1 MIPYY
6 SPNFGIGDLI
16 KTTICRNGEQRLV
29 NHFKEITQ
37 KEHILITSSCRS
49 ALYLAYKSLGKNG
62 VVHVSPL
69 TCQVALIPI
78 TAAGNQICFHD
89 VQANDW
95 TLDPACVAEGIQDRS
110 IAIQA
115 IHLGGFPCDMPEL
128 KRIALENGL
137 VLIEDCAQGFG
148 SSYQGQPVGTVGD
161 ISCFTLTKNV
171 FGLGGGVMATN
182 NREYYDRAKAIQE
195 GFDPESPVKL
205 INRVLSGL
213 VASVRNHPCN
223 EYLYQRLAKG
233 RQAYRETHK
242 RSEEDV
248 LLRQR
253 KQPSGLYT
261 ASVASRLSRINSLN
275 QIRRQKVRQ
284 LIRMLTPLGFTFQ
297 TNISSESSY
306 TKLFCYHPDIQ
317 SEEFIRDLNF
327 SGIEVMHLEH
337 KHKVF
342 YQTKQ
347 TIERKQ
353 FSVESGRILKNFEE
367 LHDHLISLPLHES
380 LSVKD
385 MNQIQ
390 HTLKKAIS

>member
-16 KTTICRNGEQRLV
+16 KTAICRNGEQRLV
-29 NHFKEITQ
+29 NHFRQITQ

-89 VQANDW
+89 VQAHDW
-95 TLDPACVAEGIQDRS
+95 TLDPASVAEGIQDRS

-171 FGLGGGVMATN
+171 FGLGGGILATN
-182 NREYYDRAKAIQE
+182 NIEYFDRAKAIQE

-205 INRVLSGL
+205 LNRVLSGL
-213 VASVRNHPCN
+213 VASGRNNPCN
-223 EYLYQRLAKG
+223 EYLYQRLTKA

-248 LLRQR
+248 LLRQV
-253 KQPSGLYT
+253 KKSSGMYT
-261 ASVASRLSRINSLN
+261 ASVASRLSHISRLNRIR
-275 QIRRQKVRQ
+275 QQKARQMIR
-284 LIRMLTPLGFTFQ
+284 ILTPLGFTFQ
-297 TNISSESSY
+297 TNARSESSY

-317 SEEFIRDLNF
+317 AEEFIRELNF
-327 SGIEVMHLEH
+327 SSIEAMHLEH
-337 KHKVF
+337 RHKVF

-347 TIERKQ
+347 TIERQ
-353 FSVESGRILKNFEE
+353 EFSVESGQALKNYSE
-367 LHDHLISLPLHES
+367 LHDHLVSLPLHEK
-380 LSVKD
+380 LSAKD
-385 MNQIQ
+385 INRIQ
-390 HTLKKAIS
+390 HTLQKAVT

>member
-16 KTTICRNGEQRLV
+16 KTAICRNSEQRLV
-29 NHFKEITQ
+29 EYFRQLTQ

-49 ALYLAYKSLGKNG
+49 ALYLAYKSLEKNG

-89 VQANDW
+89 VQAHDW
-95 TLDPACVAEGIQDRS
+95 TLDPASVAEGIQDRS

-137 VLIEDCAQGFG
+137 VLIEDCAQCFG

-182 NREYYDRAKAIQE
+182 NREYYDQAKAIQE

-213 VASVRNHPCN
+213 VASGRNNPCN
-223 EYLYQRLAKG
+223 EYLYQRLTKT

-248 LLRQR
+248 LLRQV
-253 KQPSGLYT
+253 KKPSGLYT
-261 ASVASRLSRINSLN
+261 ASVASRMSHISRLN
-275 QIRRQKVRQ
+275 RIRQQKARQM
-284 LIRMLTPLGFTFQ
+284 IRIFTPLGFTFQ
-297 TNISSESSY
+297 TNARSESSY

-317 SEEFIRDLNF
+317 AEEFIRELNF
-327 SGIEVMHLEH
+327 SSIEAMHLEH
-337 KHKVF
+337 RHKVF

-347 TIERKQ
+347 TIERQ
-353 FSVESGRILKNFEE
+353 EFSVESGQALKNYSE
-367 LHDHLISLPLHES
+367 LHDHLVSLPLHEK
-380 LSVKD
+380 LSAKD
-385 MNQIQ
+385 INRIQ
-390 HTLKKAIS
+390 HTLQKAVT

>member
-6 SPNFGIGDLI
+6 SHNFGIGDLI
-16 KTTICRNGEQRLV
+16 KTAICRNSEQRLV
-29 NHFKEITQ
+29 EYFRQLTQ

-49 ALYLAYKSLGKNG
+49 ALYLAYKSLEKNG

-89 VQANDW
+89 VQAHDW
-95 TLDPACVAEGIQDRS
+95 TLDPASVAEGIQDRS

-137 VLIEDCAQGFG
+137 VLIEDCAQCFG

-182 NREYYDRAKAIQE
+182 NREYYDQAKAIQE

-213 VASVRNHPCN
+213 VASGRNNPCN
-223 EYLYQRLAKG
+223 EYLYQRLTKT

-248 LLRQR
+248 LLRQV
-253 KQPSGLYT
+253 KKPSGLYT
-261 ASVASRLSRINSLN
+261 ASVASRMSHISRLN
-275 QIRRQKVRQ
+275 RIRQQKARQM
-284 LIRMLTPLGFTFQ
+284 IRIFTPLGFTFQ
-297 TNISSESSY
+297 TNARSESSY

-317 SEEFIRDLNF
+317 AEEFIRELNF
-327 SGIEVMHLEH
+327 SSIEAMHLEH
-337 KHKVF
+337 RHKVF

-347 TIERKQ
+347 TIERQ
-353 FSVESGRILKNFEE
+353 EFSVESGQALKNYSE
-367 LHDHLISLPLHES
+367 LHDHLVSLPLHEK
-380 LSVKD
+380 LSAKD
-385 MNQIQ
+385 INRIQ
-390 HTLKKAIS
+390 HTLQKAVT

>member
-6 SPNFGIGDLI
+6 SHNFGIGDLI
-16 KTTICRNGEQRLV
+16 KTAICRNSEQRLV
-29 NHFKEITQ
+29 EYFRQLTQ

-49 ALYLAYKSLGKNG
+49 ALYLAYKSLEKNG

-89 VQANDW
+89 VQAHDW
-95 TLDPACVAEGIQDRS
+95 TLDPASVAEGIQDRS

-128 KRIALENGL
+128 KKIALENGL
-137 VLIEDCAQGFG
+137 VLIEDCAQCFG

-182 NREYYDRAKAIQE
+182 NREYYDQAKAIQE

-213 VASVRNHPCN
+213 VASGRNNPCN
-223 EYLYQRLAKG
+223 EYLYQRLTKT

-248 LLRQR
+248 LLRQV
-253 KQPSGLYT
+253 KKPSGLYT
-261 ASVASRLSRINSLN
+261 ASVASRMSHISRLN
-275 QIRRQKVRQ
+275 RIRQQKARQM
-284 LIRMLTPLGFTFQ
+284 IRIFTPLGFTFQ
-297 TNISSESSY
+297 TNARSESSY

-317 SEEFIRDLNF
+317 AEEFIRELNF
-327 SGIEVMHLEH
+327 SSIEAMHLEH
-337 KHKVF
+337 RHKVF

-347 TIERKQ
+347 TIERQ
-353 FSVESGRILKNFEE
+353 EFSVESGQALKNYSE
-367 LHDHLISLPLHES
+367 LHDHLVSLPLHEK
-380 LSVKD
+380 LSAKD
-385 MNQIQ
+385 INRIQ
-390 HTLKKAIS
+390 HTLQKAVT

>member
-16 KTTICRNGEQRLV
+16 KTAICRNSEQRLV
-29 NHFKEITQ
+29 EYFRQLTQ

-49 ALYLAYKSLGKNG
+49 ALYLAYKSLEKNG

-78 TAAGNQICFHD
+78 TAAGNQVCFHD
-89 VQANDW
+89 VKADDW

-148 SSYQGQPVGTVGD
+148 SSYQGRPVGTVGD

-171 FGLGGGVMATN
+171 FGLGGGILATN
-182 NREYYDRAKAIQE
+182 NIEYFDRAKAIQE

-205 INRVLSGL
+205 LNRVLSGL
-213 VASVRNHPCN
+213 VASGRNNPCN

-248 LLRQR
+248 LLRQV
-253 KQPSGLYT
+253 KKPSGLYT
-261 ASVASRLSRINSLN
+261 ASVASRMSHISRLN
-275 QIRRQKVRQ
+275 RIRQQKARQM
-284 LIRMLTPLGFTFQ
+284 IRILTPLGFTFQ
-297 TNISSESSY
+297 TNLVSESSY
-306 TKLFCYHPDIQ
+306 TKLFCYHPNIQ
-317 SEEFIRDLNF
+317 LEEFIRDLNF
-327 SGIEVMHLEH
+327 SSIEAMHLEH
-337 KHKVF
+337 RHKVF

-347 TIERKQ
+347 TIERQ
-353 FSVESGRILKNFEE
+353 EFSVESGQALKNYSE
-367 LHDHLISLPLHES
+367 LHDHLVSLPLHEK
-380 LSVKD
+380 LSAKD
-385 MNQIQ
+385 INRIQ
-390 HTLKKAIS
+390 HTLQKAVT

>member
-6 SPNFGIGDLI
+6 SHNFGIGDLI
-16 KTTICRNGEQRLV
+16 KTAICRNSEQRLV
-29 NHFKEITQ
+29 EYFRQLTQ

-49 ALYLAYKSLGKNG
+49 ALYLAYKSLEKNG

-89 VQANDW
+89 VQAHDW
-95 TLDPACVAEGIQDRS
+95 TLDPASVAEGIQDRS

-137 VLIEDCAQGFG
+137 VLIEDCAQCFG

-182 NREYYDRAKAIQE
+182 NREYYDQAKAIQE

-205 INRVLSGL
+205 LNRVLSGL
-213 VASVRNHPCN
+213 VASGRNHSCN

-248 LLRQR
+248 LLRQV
-253 KQPSGLYT
+253 KKPSGLYT
-261 ASVASRLSRINSLN
+261 ASVASRMSHISRLN
-275 QIRRQKVRQ
+275 RIRQQKARQM
-284 LIRMLTPLGFTFQ
+284 IRIFTPLGFTFQ
-297 TNISSESSY
+297 TNARSESSY

-317 SEEFIRDLNF
+317 AEEFIRELNF
-327 SGIEVMHLEH
+327 SSIEAMHLEH
-337 KHKVF
+337 RHKVF

-347 TIERKQ
+347 TIERQ
-353 FSVESGRILKNFEE
+353 EFSVESGQALKNYSE
-367 LHDHLISLPLHES
+367 LHDHLVSLPLHEK
-380 LSVKD
+380 LSAKD
-385 MNQIQ
+385 INRIQ
-390 HTLKKAIS
+390 HTLQKAVT

>member
-16 KTTICRNGEQRLV
+16 KTAICRNSEQRLV
-29 NHFKEITQ
+29 DHFRQLTQ

-49 ALYLAYKSLGKNG
+49 ALYLAYKSLEKNG

-89 VQANDW
+89 VQAHDW
-95 TLDPACVAEGIQDRS
+95 TLDPASVAEGIQDRS

-137 VLIEDCAQGFG
+137 VLIEDCAQCFG

-182 NREYYDRAKAIQE
+182 NREYYDQAKAIQE

-213 VASVRNHPCN
+213 VASGRNNPCN
-223 EYLYQRLAKG
+223 EYLYQRLTKT

-248 LLRQR
+248 LLRQV
-253 KQPSGLYT
+253 KKPSGLYT
-261 ASVASRLSRINSLN
+261 ASVASRMSHISRLN
-275 QIRRQKVRQ
+275 RIRQQKARQM
-284 LIRMLTPLGFTFQ
+284 IRIFTPLGFTFQ
-297 TNISSESSY
+297 TNARSESSY

-317 SEEFIRDLNF
+317 AEEFIRELNF
-327 SGIEVMHLEH
+327 SSIEAMHLEH
-337 KHKVF
+337 RHKVF

-347 TIERKQ
+347 TIERQ
-353 FSVESGRILKNFEE
+353 EFSVESGQALKNYSE
-367 LHDHLISLPLHES
+367 LHDHLVSLPLHEK
-380 LSVKD
+380 LSAKD
-385 MNQIQ
+385 INRIQ
-390 HTLKKAIS
+390 HTLQKAVT

>member
-6 SPNFGIGDLI
+6 SHNFGIGDLI
-16 KTTICRNGEQRLV
+16 KTAICRNSEQRLV
-29 NHFKEITQ
+29 EYFRQLTQ

-49 ALYLAYKSLGKNG
+49 ALYLAYKSLEKNG

-89 VQANDW
+89 VQAHDW
-95 TLDPACVAEGIQDRS
+95 TLDPASVAEGIQDRS

-137 VLIEDCAQGFG
+137 VLIEDCAQCFG

-182 NREYYDRAKAIQE
+182 NREYYDQAKAIQE

-205 INRVLSGL
+205 LNRVLSGL
-213 VASVRNHPCN
+213 VASGRNNPCN
-223 EYLYQRLAKG
+223 EYLYQRLTKT

-248 LLRQR
+248 LLRQV
-253 KQPSGLYT
+253 KKPSGLYT
-261 ASVASRLSRINSLN
+261 ASVASRMSHISRLN
-275 QIRRQKVRQ
+275 RIRQQKARQM
-284 LIRMLTPLGFTFQ
+284 IRIFTPLGFTFQ
-297 TNISSESSY
+297 TNARSESSY

-317 SEEFIRDLNF
+317 AEEFIRELNF
-327 SGIEVMHLEH
+327 SSIEAMHLEH
-337 KHKVF
+337 RHKVF

-347 TIERKQ
+347 TIERQ
-353 FSVESGRILKNFEE
+353 EFSVESGQALKNYSE
-367 LHDHLISLPLHES
+367 LHDHLVSLPLHEK
-380 LSVKD
+380 LSAKD
-385 MNQIQ
+385 INRIQ
-390 HTLKKAIS
+390 HTLQKAVT

>member
-1 MIPYY
+1 
-6 SPNFGIGDLI
+6 
-16 KTTICRNGEQRLV
+16 
-29 NHFKEITQ
+29 
-37 KEHILITSSCRS
+37 S
-49 ALYLAYKSLGKNG
+49 ALYLAYKSLEKNG

-89 VQANDW
+89 VQAHDW
-95 TLDPACVAEGIQDRS
+95 TLDPASVAEGIQDRS

-137 VLIEDCAQGFG
+137 VLIEDCAQCFG

-182 NREYYDRAKAIQE
+182 NREYYDQAKAIQE

-213 VASVRNHPCN
+213 VASGRNHYCS

-261 ASVASRLSRINSLN
+261 ASVASRLSRINKLN
-275 QIRRQKVRQ
+275 QIRRQKARQ
-284 LIRMLTPLGFTFQ
+284 MIRIFTPLGFTFQ
-297 TNISSESSY
+297 TNARSESSY

-317 SEEFIRDLNF
+317 AEEFIRELNF
-327 SGIEVMHLEH
+327 SSIEAMHLEH
-337 KHKVF
+337 RHKVF

-347 TIERKQ
+347 TIERQ
-353 FSVESGRILKNFEE
+353 EFSVESGQALKNYSE
-367 LHDHLISLPLHES
+367 LHDHLVSLPLHEK
-380 LSVKD
+380 LSAKD
-385 MNQIQ
+385 INRIQ
-390 HTLKKAIS
+390 HTLQKAVT

>member
-16 KTTICRNGEQRLV
+16 KTAICRNGEQRLV
-29 NHFKEITQ
+29 DHFRQLTQ

-49 ALYLAYKSLGKNG
+49 ALYLAYRSLGKNG

-95 TLDPACVAEGIQDRS
+95 TLDPASVAEGIQDRS

-128 KRIALENGL
+128 KKIALENGL

-148 SSYQGQPVGTVGD
+148 SSYQGRSVGTVGD

-171 FGLGGGVMATN
+171 FGLGGGVLATN

-195 GFDPESPVKL
+195 SFNPESPVKL

-213 VASVRNHPCN
+213 VASGRNNPCN
-223 EYLYQRLAKG
+223 EYLYQRLTKT

-248 LLRQR
+248 LLRQV
-253 KQPSGLYT
+253 KKPSGLYT
-261 ASVASRLSRINSLN
+261 ASVASRMSHISRLN
-275 QIRRQKVRQ
+275 RIRQQKARQM
-284 LIRMLTPLGFTFQ
+284 IRIFTPLGFTFQ
-297 TNISSESSY
+297 TNARSESSY

-317 SEEFIRDLNF
+317 AEEFIRELNF
-327 SGIEVMHLEH
+327 SSIEAMHLEH
-337 KHKVF
+337 RHKVF

-347 TIERKQ
+347 TIERQ
-353 FSVESGRILKNFEE
+353 EFSVESGQALKNYSE
-367 LHDHLISLPLHES
+367 LHDHLVSLPLHEK
-380 LSVKD
+380 LSAKD
-385 MNQIQ
+385 INRIQ
-390 HTLKKAIS
+390 HTLQKAVT